1 MRKLLS
7 PDMGGVAIQATDK
20 RSRCPGWIALDEQVD
35 MIWHD
40 LQRVNYQPILGS
52 LLAQQSLQAFRYG
65 PTSTG
70 RRYFGHHTTWYF
82 SENTAPGFFLYAVMI
97 HSICPHLTTREGAA
111 LPLSPEGDGPRAA

>member
-65 PTSTG
+65 PDE
-70 RRYFGHHTTWYF
+70 H
-82 SENTAPGFFLYAVMI
+82 
-97 HSICPHLTTREGAA
+97 GAA
-111 LPLSPEGDGPRAA
+111 IFRTPHRVVLQREYRPSVFPVCGHDPRYMPTSNHKGGSGASAVA